1 MKLKHTLNFSQE
13 KIQKILKPSSFL
25 PLIVLLLREN
35 VSISKLLAFMLQLLF
50 CRTSYFSVPHI
61 QNQYILKLT
70 GDLKKPKLKQQV
82 NELEIYF
89 WNCNKRNI

>member
-13 KIQKILKPSSFL
+13 KIQKILKPLSFL
-25 PLIVLLLREN
+25 PLIVREN

-50 CRTSYFSVPHI
+50 CRTSFFSVPHI

-70 GDLKKPKLKQQV
+70 GDYKKRKLNQQV